1 MASSP
6 ARFVVFAD
14 GSSLSNPGGPGGTG
28 FIVYDNDT
36 RELRFGGNR
45 YLRDGEWAV
54 TNNRMEL
61 RAVLEALERLPRGAT
76 VEVHSD
82 SQYLINSLSKWV
94 HGWRKKNW
102 TTSQGTPVLNRD
114 LMESILSHAAQ
125 LTVRYQWVR
134 GHAGH
139 AANEAAD
146 ALANGAARGSQQPL
160 TSAQVLA
167 ALQKVG
173 VATGLSTSRG
183 P

>member
-14 GSSLSNPGGPGGTG
+14 GSSLTNPGGPGGTG
-28 FIVYDNDT
+28 FIVFDRDT
-36 RELRFGGNR
+36 RALRFGGNR
-45 YLRDGEWAV
+45 YLRDGEAPV

-61 RAVLEALERLPRGAT
+61 RAVLEALEPLPRG
-76 VEVHSD
+76 VSVSVHSD

-94 HGWRKKNW
+94 HGWRKRGW
-102 TTSQGTPVLNRD
+102 MTSQGTPVLNRD
-114 LMESILSHAAQ
+114 LIETILGHQAE
-125 LTVRYQWVR
+125 LTITYSWVR

-146 ALANGAARGSQQPL
+146 ALAQGAARGASQPL
-160 TSAQVLA
+160 TTAQVLA

-173 VATGLSTSRG
+173 VAPGLSVPR
-183 P
+183 